1 MGVHLLPTPLP
12 PGTGPKLL
20 EFLKRHAVTEMLFTP
35 TLFNNLLTTTE
46 PEELQ
51 ENTQALKT
59 VLLNG
64 EVLCAVFGPTGID
77 M

>member
-1 MGVHLLPTPLP
+1 
-12 PGTGPKLL
+12 
-20 EFLKRHAVTEMLFTP
+20 MLFTP

-64 EVLCAVFGPTGID
+64 EVLCAVLGPAGID